1 MPIRKPLVWTGN
13 GLAQLPDS
21 DRLQYDID
29 LGGSKHYR
37 GSTLPVNPQ
46 VFDTW
51 DELTVGGVWVRA
63 WFWNGAFWL
72 SVQEFRKD
80 SSVTNISANTI
91 VYYDLPIDANV
102 FVTSF
107 KISMLVGATN
117 TTVAYWNFALSRATG
132 ATTNVSLA
140 AALTTN
146 GQAISAWYT
155 SAIAINTHINIASS
169 GSKVFRVDATK
180 VSTPSNITGAIEISY
195 RLARI

>member
-1 MPIRKPLVWTGN
+1 MAIRKPIVWVGN

-29 LGGSKHYR
+29 LGGSKHTR
-37 GSTLPVNPQ
+37 GSIAPINPSIG
-46 VFDTW
+46 DTW
-51 DELTVGGVWVRA
+51 EEETTLGLWVRA
-63 WFWNGAFWL
+63 WFWNGTFWL

-80 SSVTNISANTI
+80 SSVTNISANTT
-91 VYYDLPIDANV
+91 VYYDLPVDSNV

-117 TTVAYWNFALSRATG
+117 TAAAYWNFALSRATG
-132 ATTNVSLA
+132 ATTSVSIA
-140 AALTTN
+140 TALSTN
-146 GQAISAWYT
+146 GQAINAWYT
-155 SAIAINTHINIASS
+155 TAFAINTHINIATS